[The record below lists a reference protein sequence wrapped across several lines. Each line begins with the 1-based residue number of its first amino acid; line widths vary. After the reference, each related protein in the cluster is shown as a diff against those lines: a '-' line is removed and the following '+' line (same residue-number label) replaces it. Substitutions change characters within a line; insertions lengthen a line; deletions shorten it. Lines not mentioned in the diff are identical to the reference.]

1 MALKKDMKSWAVKLR
16 GRSFAKNLAGHP
28 MLFKDEASAKQY
40 AWARSHHSHPE
51 PVKADHIRVRVRIE
65 EIE

>member
-1 MALKKDMKSWAVKLR
+1 MKKDFKAWAVKLR

-40 AWARSHHSHPE
+40 AWAQSHPHN
-51 PVKADHIRVRVRIE
+51 PNPIKADHIRVRVRIE
-65 EIE
+65 EVE